1 MDVLTSDAAD
11 IDSKSTVG
19 RTPKCTRCRNH
30 GVVSDLRGH
39 KYKCYWRTCSCP
51 KCLISCH
58 KQRET
63 ADRIALFRQQ
73 VREAKEMDKVRKCE
87 PEDTRRVEEMKKCKY
102 CIVYIIYLLCCYFYA
117 MTKGFLPPFHAGV
130 KSPYKFLFENSGHRL
145 SRTYR
150 KRYSS

>member
-1 MDVLTSDAAD
+1 MDVMNMATDVND
-11 IDSKSTVG
+11 IDSKSNGG

-39 KYKCYWRTCSCP
+39 KYKCYWRTCTCP

-73 VREAKEMDKVRKCE
+73 VRESKDMDKTGRKME
-87 PEDTRRVEEMKKCKY
+87 PEEEQRRTEELQKCKSLFQ
-102 CIVYIIYLLCCYFYA
+102 IYLFICFISN
-117 MTKGFLPPFHAGV
+117 FF
-130 KSPYKFLFENSGHRL
+130 
-145 SRTYR
+145 
-150 KRYSS
+150 